1 MKTDKRFQGTKLN
14 MKRTYKASFI
24 AFLLLP
30 FIAFSQQNKID
41 SLWAILQS
49 PAATQM
55 PYAELYKIQ
64 NEYIRQNTNDPAKR
78 VEQLTRASLFFLQ
91 RHPDTSMVLSNEA
104 EKIADASQND
114 VLKAMAY
121 VSKSAVYSVNDNT
134 ELIMQYALK
143 ALVISE
149 KTTLPLDIMAS
160 MYRKFG
166 RVYRD
171 QNNNQAS
178 IEAYKK
184 AFAYST
190 KSNNLYDICGTAG
203 TMGQIYGKLKIYDTA
218 IIYLKQALD
227 LSKKIGFSDN
237 IVRGYIHIMNIY
249 EEMNDMPN
257 AFEMMKQME
266 YWLNNKDISPIIK
279 GLAYTSIADLDL
291 RQGKTNRQLARRYLD
306 SMQSLLKITKPGNE
320 NLVNYYLGRSLL
332 EFSRQNYDL
341 GADALTKYHEYKSIM
356 DNQILEGQSQK
367 LSAKYE
373 SGKKDALIQNLN
385 IERDL
390 QRKEQELSN
399 TQKRSAIIL
408 AALLGLLAILFY
420 NRFRLK
426 KKASEALSIKNSEIE
441 KQKAVIEASLLEKET
456 LLREIH
462 HRVKNNLQIISSLLN
477 IQSDNISD
485 PSVLSSIREGQS
497 RVQAMSLIHQNLYQ
511 SEHLSN
517 VDIANYLQQLVVYLS
532 EMFLKEGKEITVEVE
547 ADNINFDIDTAIP
560 LGLIVNEL
568 VSNAYKYAF
577 EQQSSGKIKIGI
589 KALNDE
595 DYELHVD
602 DDGTGLPPDF
612 NPTKSKSLGLK
623 LVNILS
629 RQLRG
634 KFSTKPHDSSEGA
647 SFIVKFKDMRAFQ
660 AN

>member
-1 MKTDKRFQGTKLN
+1 MKKQ
-14 MKRTYKASFI
+14 YKISFFTI
-24 AFLLLP
+24 PLTFFLLP
-30 FIAFSQQNKID
+30 FISFSQQNKID

-55 PYAELYKIQ
+55 PYSELYKIQ
-64 NEYIRQNTNDPAKR
+64 NEYVRQNTNDPAKR
-78 VEQLTRASLFFLQ
+78 VEQLTRASLLFLQ
-91 RHPDTSMVLSNEA
+91 QHPDTSMVLSNEA
-104 EKIADASQND
+104 ERIAEASQND

-121 VSKSAVYSVNDNT
+121 VGKSAVYSVNDNT

-143 ALVISE
+143 TLEISE
-149 KTTLPLDIMAS
+149 KTTLPADIMAS

-171 QNNNQAS
+171 QNNNSGS

-184 AFAYST
+184 ALAFST
-190 KSNNLYDICGTAG
+190 KSNNQYDICGTAG
-203 TMGQIYGKLKIYDTA
+203 TMGQIYSRLKVYDTA

-227 LSKKIGFSDN
+227 LSKKIGFNDN
-237 IVRGYIHIMNIY
+237 IVRGYTHVVNIY
-249 EEMNDMPN
+249 KEMNDIPN
-257 AFEMMKQME
+257 ALEMMKQME
-266 YWLNNKDISPIIK
+266 YWLENRDISPIIK
-279 GLAYTSIADLDL
+279 GLAYTSIANLDF
-291 RQGKTNRQLARRYLD
+291 QYGNTNRQLAKRYLD
-306 SMQSLLKITKPGNE
+306 SMQLLLKITQPGAE
-320 NLVNYYLGRSLL
+320 NLVDYYLSRSLL
-332 EFSRQNYDL
+332 EYSRQNYNV
-341 GADALTKYHEYKSIM
+341 GSEALTKYYEYKSIM

-373 SGKKDALIQNLN
+373 SGKKDALIKNLN
-385 IERDL
+385 AESEL
-390 QRKEQELSN
+390 LKKEQELSDV
-399 TQKRSAIIL
+399 QRKGAMALAVLSGIL
-408 AALLGLLAILFY
+408 ALLFY

-426 KKASEALSIKNSEIE
+426 KKTSEALAIKNSEIE

-517 VDIANYLQQLVVYLS
+517 VDITNYLQQLVVYLS

-547 ADNINFDIDTAIP
+547 ANNINFDIDTAIP

-577 EQQSSGKIKIGI
+577 EQQKTGKIKIGI

-602 DDGTGLPPDF
+602 DDGKGLPPDF
-612 NPTKSKSLGLK
+612 NPTKTKSLGLK

-634 KFSTKPHDSSEGA
+634 KFSVMPANGA
-647 SFIVKFKDMRAFQ
+647 SFVVKFKDIRAFQ
-660 AN
+660 AKW

>member
-1 MKTDKRFQGTKLN
+1 MKKQ
-14 MKRTYKASFI
+14 YKISFFTI
-24 AFLLLP
+24 PLTFFLLP
-30 FIAFSQQNKID
+30 FISFSQQNKID

-55 PYAELYKIQ
+55 PYSELYKIQ
-64 NEYIRQNTNDPAKR
+64 NEYVRQNTNDPAKR
-78 VEQLTRASLFFLQ
+78 VEQLTRASLLFLQ
-91 RHPDTSMVLSNEA
+91 QHPDTAMVLSNEA
-104 EKIADASQND
+104 ERIAEASQND

-121 VSKSAVYSVNDNT
+121 VGKSAVYSVNDNT

-143 ALVISE
+143 TLEISE
-149 KTTLPLDIMAS
+149 RTTLPADIMAS

-171 QNNNQAS
+171 QNNNSGS

-184 AFAYST
+184 ALAFST
-190 KSNNLYDICGTAG
+190 KSNNQYDICGTAG
-203 TMGQIYGKLKIYDTA
+203 TMGQIYSRLKVYDTA

-227 LSKKIGFSDN
+227 LSKKIGFNDN
-237 IVRGYIHIMNIY
+237 IVRGYTHVMNIY
-249 EEMNDMPN
+249 KEMNDIPN
-257 AFEMMKQME
+257 ALEMMKQME
-266 YWLNNKDISPIIK
+266 YWLENKDISPIIK
-279 GLAYTSIADLDL
+279 GLAYTSIANLDF
-291 RQGKTNRQLARRYLD
+291 QYGNTNRQLAKRYLD
-306 SMQSLLKITKPGNE
+306 SMQLLLKITQPGAE
-320 NLVNYYLGRSLL
+320 NLVDYYLSRSLL
-332 EFSRQNYDL
+332 EYSRQNYNV
-341 GADALTKYHEYKSIM
+341 GSEALTKYYEYKSIM

-373 SGKKDALIQNLN
+373 SGKKDALIKNLN
-385 IERDL
+385 AESEL
-390 QRKEQELSN
+390 LKKEQELSDV
-399 TQKRSAIIL
+399 QRKGAMALAVLSGIL
-408 AALLGLLAILFY
+408 ALLFY

-426 KKASEALSIKNSEIE
+426 KKTSEALAIKNSEIE

-517 VDIANYLQQLVVYLS
+517 VDITNYLQQLVVYLS

-547 ADNINFDIDTAIP
+547 ANNINFDIDTAIP

-577 EQQSSGKIKIGI
+577 EQQKSGKIKIGI

-602 DDGTGLPPDF
+602 DDGKGLPPDF

-634 KFSTKPHDSSEGA
+634 KFSVMPANGA
-647 SFIVKFKDMRAFQ
+647 SFVVKFKDMRAFQ
-660 AN
+660 AKW